1 MQVIGQLDT
10 HLLLVCTRRRRSAA
24 AGGGGTAAHV
34 ERFQL
39 ASEHETELWAA
50 ALQVR
55 GHAHA
60 RTRARTPRAG
70 APPRAPPY
78 HPMLLSPSYHPLTA
92 SACASACMSSRVHV
106 LSRASRVCLRAPSVW

>member
-24 AGGGGTAAHV
+24 AHGGRPGGGGTAAHV

-70 APPRAPPY
+70 AP
-78 HPMLLSPSYHPLTA
+78 
-92 SACASACMSSRVHV
+92 
-106 LSRASRVCLRAPSVW
+106 